1 MLLCVSLIPESSVMT
16 SFVSPVG
23 VTPGV
28 TASKEISAS
37 PTITAHEL
45 VPSQEP
51 ARDHFSTDVAT
62 RRQNPS
68 TGPALLREL
77 RHER

>member
-37 PTITAHEL
+37 PTVTGHFPT
-45 VPSQEP
+45 VPAFVE
-51 ARDHFSTDVAT
+51 FC
-62 RRQNPS
+62 NL
-68 TGPALLREL
+68 G
-77 RHER
+77 

>member
-37 PTITAHEL
+37 PTSSATDLWPLDPTTDGADD
-45 VPSQEP
+45 VSQG
-51 ARDHFSTDVAT
+51 
-62 RRQNPS
+62 N
-68 TGPALLREL
+68 LLRNAQAFQ
-77 RHER
+77 HPIA